1 MEVEDDV
8 QPNDQVEIELLPL
21 TRMVARMFGNDF
33 VDFVR
38 ERYGNVRKFYETSS
52 ATTQCHNTI
61 GRLLPNISTC
71 WICGFGIPDTKG
83 NPQHAFSPEC
93 EHIFPIAQAIFFIG
107 VYTNEI
113 KSNPAYIEKLKLEY
127 AWSHRVCNQ
136 IKNDAHFIEHDIE
149 KLDGRWSI
157 NIDKIKVFLNDILNR
172 GDLYGGGGV
181 MLLEQIRI
189 ARSTREKWIDN
200 QSKFI
205 YQKCKAILDT
215 IEPKNENI
223 WLLTTVSDLTYAY
236 ENSGF
241 KPEIIPP
248 SATIAVPGQM
258 VAPTQLQII
267 DFYTIQAKYI
277 MKFVQKFTIAY
288 LAERIRRY
296 TNEEKAVRSSKVLKI
311 LNVDELISKIE
322 QEILL
327 QVYNSIPN
335 NPNKQARFVEAIYY
349 LILSVISERMGSI
362 FTHRYDSDSIALGH
376 LKSDLNKN
384 LEGIREIW
392 TANGLARG
400 IDYMNSIL
408 ATSLQ
413 GASRR
418 RRR

>member
-21 TRMVARMFGNDF
+21 TRMIARMFGNDF

-38 ERYGNVRKFYETSS
+38 EKYGNVRKFYETSS

-83 NPQHAFSPEC
+83 NTQHGFSPEC

-113 KSNPAYIEKLKLEY
+113 KANPAYIEKLKLEY

-149 KLDGRWSI
+149 AANGRWSI
-157 NIDKIKVFLNDILNR
+157 NIDKIKAFLNDILDR
-172 GDLYGGGGV
+172 GNLYGRGAD
-181 MLLEQIRI
+181 LLKEQIQK

-200 QSKFI
+200 QSGII

-215 IEPKNENI
+215 IEPKDENL

-248 SATIAVPGQM
+248 SDTIAVPGQM
-258 VAPTQLQII
+258 VAPTMLQIN
-267 DFYTIQAKYI
+267 DFYTTWAKYM
-277 MKFVQKFTIAY
+277 MKIVQKFMIAY
-288 LAERIRRY
+288 LGERIRRY
-296 TNEEKAVRSSKVLKI
+296 TSEEKALRSEKVLAVLK
-311 LNVDELISKIE
+311 DAELISKIQ

-349 LILSVISERMGSI
+349 LILSVISERMGRI
-362 FTHRYDSDSIALGH
+362 FTDPDDSKSNALRSLDSDLR
-376 LKSDLNKN
+376 KN
-384 LEGIREIW
+384 LEAIREIW
-392 TANGLARG
+392 NTRGLQDG
-400 IDYMNSIL
+400 IDTLNGIL
-408 ATSLQ
+408 ATSLK

>member
-1 MEVEDDV
+1 MDIEEGV

-149 KLDGRWSI
+149 AADGRWSI
-157 NIDKIKVFLNDILNR
+157 NIDKIKAFLNDILDR
-172 GDLYGGGGV
+172 GNLYGGGAV
-181 MLLEQIRI
+181 MLLEQIKI
-189 ARSTREKWIDN
+189 ARSTREKWIDK
-200 QSKFI
+200 QSGFI

-215 IEPKNENI
+215 IEPKDENL

-248 SATIAVPGQM
+248 SFT
-258 VAPTQLQII
+258 
-267 DFYTIQAKYI
+267 FNIQ
-277 MKFVQKFTIAY
+277 
-288 LAERIRRY
+288 
-296 TNEEKAVRSSKVLKI
+296 
-311 LNVDELISKIE
+311 
-322 QEILL
+322 
-327 QVYNSIPN
+327 
-335 NPNKQARFVEAIYY
+335 
-349 LILSVISERMGSI
+349 
-362 FTHRYDSDSIALGH
+362 
-376 LKSDLNKN
+376 
-384 LEGIREIW
+384 
-392 TANGLARG
+392 
-400 IDYMNSIL
+400 
-408 ATSLQ
+408 
-413 GASRR
+413 
-418 RRR
+418 

>member
-1 MEVEDDV
+1 
-8 QPNDQVEIELLPL
+8 
-21 TRMVARMFGNDF
+21 
-33 VDFVR
+33 
-38 ERYGNVRKFYETSS
+38 
-52 ATTQCHNTI
+52 
-61 GRLLPNISTC
+61 
-71 WICGFGIPDTKG
+71 
-83 NPQHAFSPEC
+83 
-93 EHIFPIAQAIFFIG
+93 

-157 NIDKIKVFLNDILNR
+157 NIDKIKAFLNDILDR
-172 GDLYGGGGV
+172 GNLYGGGAV
-181 MLLEQIRI
+181 MLLEQIKI
-189 ARSTREKWIDN
+189 ARSTREKWIDK
-200 QSKFI
+200 QSGFI

-223 WLLTTVSDLTYAY
+223 WVLTTVSDLTSAY

-258 VAPTQLQII
+258 VAPTQPQII
-267 DFYTIQAKYI
+267 DFYTLQANYI
-277 MKFVQKFTIAY
+277 MKFVQKFMIAY
-288 LAERIRRY
+288 LAERPPRRRY
-296 TNEEKAVRSSKVLKI
+296 TNEEKAGRSSKVLKV
-311 LNVDELISKIE
+311 LNVDELISKIQ
-322 QEILL
+322 QEVLL

-349 LILSVISERMGSI
+349 LILSVISERMGTI
-362 FTHRYDSDSIALGH
+362 FIHPDDSNSKALRSLDSDVT
-376 LKSDLNKN
+376 KN
-384 LEGIREIW
+384 LGAIREIW
-392 TANGLARG
+392 TANGLAHG

-408 ATSLQ
+408 ATSLK